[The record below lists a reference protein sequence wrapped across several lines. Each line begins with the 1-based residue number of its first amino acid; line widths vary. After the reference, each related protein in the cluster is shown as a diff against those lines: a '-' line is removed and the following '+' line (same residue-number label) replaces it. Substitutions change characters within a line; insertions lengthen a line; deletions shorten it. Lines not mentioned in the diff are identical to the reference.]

1 MELSLKYNTSEQLQI
16 QCIRKANAKMSF
28 SEALP
33 VVVSVAESLSDPA
46 FTVTSDVAD
55 VNMEAGSSFISMSV
69 LDCDWTA
76 GLPLVARSYDQTKKT

>member
-1 MELSLKYNTSEQLQI
+1 
-16 QCIRKANAKMSF
+16 MSF

-33 VVVSVAESLSDPA
+33 VVVGIAESLSDPA

-55 VNMEAGSSFISMSV
+55 VNTEASSSFISISV

-76 GLPLVARSYDQTKKT
+76 GLPFVARSYDQTKKT